1 MNTFRRLK
9 IVLSCF
15 FYFFLLCIGALNSQT
30 KVTEIKYQVN
40 DKKVSLVDSI
50 FFIYNSNDQLNEVR
64 FSNAEPVSSKSYL
77 YNASGKLAE
86 EKHYRYTNLK
96 NTYKFEYNKAGRLT
110 KEKCYDSKDKLLFT
124 NTLKYDSKGN
134 MIRKKSN
141 ISTGIKIENTYDSK
155 NNNFKSVIS
164 GNSRNQ
170 KEIEYVYDDNGK
182 VTQEI
187 IYQSLKNSKSGKR
200 YQQSKLTFKYDDYG
214 KLTEKL
220 NYLTNEVIEKFIY
233 TYDNNGKLSKWE
245 KFNPQGKLE
254 YYVEYKYE

>member
-1 MNTFRRLK
+1 MKKILLIILVFAANTF
-9 IVLSCF
+9 
-15 FYFFLLCIGALNSQT
+15 SQT
-30 KVTEIKYQVN
+30 KITEIKYT
-40 DKKVSLVDSI
+40 VSSSDGKSTVVDTIQCLYNGNKLSEKI
-50 FFIYNSNDQLNEVR
+50 FNSY
-64 FSNAEPVSSKSYL
+64 EPVTSIRYIYSSANL
-77 YNASGKLAE
+77 LTE
-86 EKHYRYTNLK
+86 EKHFKNSDFK
-96 NTYKFEYNKAGRLT
+96 NTYKFEYNKAGQLT
-110 KEKCYDSKDKLLFT
+110 REKCYDSKNKLLFT

-134 MIRKKSN
+134 MVRKKSN

-200 YQQSKLTFKYDDYG
+200 YQQSKLTFKYNDSG
-214 KLTEKL
+214 KLIEKL

-233 TYDNNGKLSKWE
+233 IYDDNGKLSKWE

-254 YYVEYKYE
+254 YYVEYRYE